1 MERKWNGST
10 EPSRHKEEI
19 DGVKIIS
26 EGAIDAGSFRVELA
40 HAARNLKIGATV
52 NDGKYQ
58 TKAEQA
64 AEAVEQ
70 FRQTC
75 EDREAAEG
83 EKT

>member
-1 MERKWNGST
+1 MERKWNGSK
-10 EPSRHKEEI
+10 EPSRHEEEI
-19 DGVKIIS
+19 DGVKFIS
-26 EGAIDAGSFRVELA
+26 EGAIDPGSFRVGIA
-40 HAARNLKIGATV
+40 HFSRNLKPGKPV

-75 EDREAAEG
+75 EGRKAAEG